1 MDELP
6 TLGVLGALIAGATGS
21 LHCALMCGPLACAG
35 AGRSRSAAAS
45 WQLGRLA
52 SYSLVGALLGATG
65 SAAVSTFAQGAR
77 PVFPWVMA
85 AGLLITALELGKR
98 LAPLPGL
105 RHVSGFLIRS
115 GARVAPPVRAAAM
128 GAATPLLPCGLLYG
142 ISLSALAAGSALGG
156 LAVMGAFALGGL
168 PALLAV
174 QLQLGLLPGNGRVAQ
189 VLRRAVPV
197 AAALVLVWRAVVTSA
212 PEHHCH

>member
-6 TLGVLGALIAGATGS
+6 TLGVAGALIAGVTGS

-35 AGRSRSAAAS
+35 AGRSRSAAVS

-52 SYSLVGALLGATG
+52 AYSLLGALLGATG
-65 SAAVSTFAQGAR
+65 SAALNTFAQGAR
-77 PVFPWVMA
+77 PVLPWVMA

-105 RHVSGFLIRS
+105 RHVSGFLIRA

-128 GAATPLLPCGLLYG
+128 GAATPLLPCGLVYG
-142 ISLSALAAGSALGG
+142 MSLSALAAGSALGG
-156 LAVMGAFALGGL
+156 LAIMGAFALGGV
-168 PALLAV
+168 PALLGV
-174 QLQLGLLPGNGRVAQ
+174 QLQIGLWPRDSRVAQ
-189 VLRRAVPV
+189 VLRRGVPV
-197 AAALVLVWRAVVTSA
+197 AAAAVLVWRALATTGG
-212 PEHHCH
+212 EHHCH